1 MTAIITEHS
10 TVKTKTASI
19 NTAQLASDLSPSYK
33 ADNCTSYDLNP
44 DLAKLLGKVNTP
56 TTIKIANQTIES
68 KQPQDTET
76 RPKQTVQ
83 FVPYSHPTPGKTQV
97 HIRGKGYEESSF
109 IQLEYNPDDI
119 PIVDITNNPR
129 SQIKLNGLDKE
140 FVRQAR
146 LVVEEV
152 KKEWAIANDL
162 KKQYKAINNS
172 YKEELKKSFKYKIDN
187 SDQELTGKK
196 KKFARYSSTEEKTA
210 LRKLASDKKKECEAH
225 PLCNLYGKGKTV
237 SLDPLKEVLR
247 DKLRYLISEGRVDHN
262 LEEDKAFET
271 LTVYLCVKT
280 KYNSRNGFIK
290 ELPHGFLNPEDE
302 SITEQLSTIGKYFI
316 VNMTKNDTADKAED
330 FRDWAK
336 SLSNAGL
343 QKMGKLISPTEL
355 LKLCYPGY
363 MDAPNPPIR
372 EGKISSPDKWTG
384 DQNDSIKIKLMAK
397 RTCQSVLIEEGVVNS
412 DGSIDVEKFL
422 EKDWGKI
429 FYDPKYGLRGA
440 IGICP
445 FLPSTLSCIEIAAPG
460 LIKRDDKEGVIPY
473 WKFKYPNKFS
483 GSTGAKL
490 IDEITKYIVEEKLK
504 LVDDKGAVS
513 AERIRQ
519 VSDWAKQF
527 DDECSGCL
535 HRSGAGNAYEALK
548 RVYPKLFG
556 WNNNQVQPGEIRY
569 SKMWH
574 GYQGETLFRLR
585 FAKSIHTVFEKLKEQ
600 EVEGFKNHTVKF
612 NPNSMNTLEISK
624 RDFMNLRNY
633 YISKGITWVD
643 HFTAFNLTAG
653 FAEVAKNIPRAFALT
668 LGPVDKATGK
678 FGNTTINIEDVK
690 DKNPTKTFLI
700 SNLLKDLDSPPKTH
714 EVKINGLFLDYL
726 PGNSTGIEGT
736 CLEKYLIH
744 RPQSDIYKTTDIFYK
759 AFSAGILPSSKKDP
773 YTKTNDRTT
782 ILEKILTATN
792 PLSDNNND
800 YLITDEEL
808 RGLFKILDEEII
820 ANVSINDEQ
829 KNNLKVIIKK
839 LLSSKRSSIRETLT
853 QAIETDKKYGT
864 RGNNLGLLNTIIED
878 ITEAIAIHEMRHE
891 RIHKTYSAHFDR
903 IVGNLKIKEK
913 DENEGEEQPTTIPEE
928 QENITPTVNE
938 RDLLIEELSGGNE
951 ATKEKIYEELEELA
965 MEEEILE
972 VRSIAEKRGDQT
984 GKRIDENENI
994 LRKLIDIALDSGK
1007 ERTRLISKIIEGD
1020 IAVQVKIL
1028 EQFRDRAK
1036 YSRSNGRFDYGSLR
1050 AKARISTKVDHLYRD
1065 NLENPTIDP
1074 LRIDSEIF
1082 TLIPEYWPH
1091 KEGTPQAI
1099 PLLYWN
1105 NTLHVAI
1112 PEDHDSAALKILS
1125 SNLKDISLET
1135 RTVSSQSWKELTQH
1149 YKKNYRI
1156 SRIDPDKPRM
1166 NQFISKT
1173 EEDLMIEN
1181 LALLRKAVKEIMNGK

>member
-1 MTAIITEHS
+1 MTAIITEHP
-10 TVKTKTASI
+10 TVKTKTAGI
-19 NTAQLASDLSPSYK
+19 HTPRLASDLLPSYK
-33 ADNCTSYDLNP
+33 ATASDLNP
-44 DLAKLLGKVNTP
+44 DLAKLLGKITTP
-56 TTIKIANQTIES
+56 TTVKIANQTVEPEQS
-68 KQPQDTET
+68 QDAK
-76 RPKQTVQ
+76 PKSKQTVQ
-83 FVPYSHPTPGKTQV
+83 FVPYSHPTPGKTQI
-97 HIRGKGYEESSF
+97 HIRGKGYGENSS

-129 SQIKLNGLDKE
+129 NQIKLDGIERDFLK
-140 FVRQAR
+140 QAK
-146 LVVEEV
+146 LLVEEI
-152 KKEWAIANDL
+152 KKEWKIAQDL
-162 KKQYKAINNS
+162 KKQYKVINNS
-172 YKEELKKSFKYKIDN
+172 YKEELKKSFKYRVDD
-187 SDQELTGKK
+187 SESESFSKK
-196 KKFARYSSTEEKTA
+196 KKVVRYSSTEEKTA
-210 LRKLASDKKKECEAH
+210 LKKLASDKKKECEAH

-237 SLDPLKEVLR
+237 GLEQLKEVLKE
-247 DKLRYLISEGRVDHN
+247 KLRYLVSEGSIDHN

-271 LTVYLCVKT
+271 LAIYLCVRT
-280 KYNSRNGFIK
+280 KYNSKNGFIK
-290 ELPHGFLNPEDE
+290 ELPHGFLNPDDE
-302 SITEQLSTIGKYFI
+302 SIAEQLKTLGKYFI
-316 VNMTKNDTADKAED
+316 VNLTKNDTADKAED

-384 DQNDSIKIKLMAK
+384 EQNDSTKIKLMAK
-397 RTCQSVLIEEGVVNS
+397 RTCQSVLIEEGVVDSSGN
-412 DGSIDVEKFL
+412 IDVEKFL

-445 FLPSTLSCIEIAAPG
+445 FLPSTISCIEIAAPG
-460 LIKRDDKEGVIPY
+460 LIKRDSKEGVIPY
-473 WKFKYPNKFS
+473 WRFKYPNKFN
-483 GSTGAKL
+483 GSVGTKLINEITKHIVEDKLKL
-490 IDEITKYIVEEKLK
+490 IDEH
-504 LVDDKGAVS
+504 GNVS
-513 AERIRQ
+513 AEKIRQ

-527 DDECSGCL
+527 NDECSGCL

-556 WNNNQVQPGEIRY
+556 WKNNQIQPGDIRF

-574 GYQGETLFRLR
+574 GYEGQVLFRLR

-600 EVEGFKNHTVKF
+600 EVEGFRNHTVKF
-612 NPNSMNTLEISK
+612 NSNSMNTLEISR

-633 YISKGITWVD
+633 YMSKGITWVD
-643 HFTAFNLTAG
+643 HFAAFNLTAG
-653 FAEVAKNIPRAFALT
+653 FAEVAKNIPRAFAFT
-668 LGPVDKATGK
+668 LGPVDKTTGR
-678 FGNTTINIEDVK
+678 FGNTAINIEDVK
-690 DKNPTKTFLI
+690 DKNPTRTFLI

-714 EVKINGLFLDYL
+714 EVKINGLFLDYS

-782 ILEKILTATN
+782 ILEKILTTTN
-792 PLSDNNND
+792 PLSHNNND
-800 YLITDEEL
+800 YLISDEEL
-808 RGLFKILDEEII
+808 RGLFKVLDEEII
-820 ANVSINDEQ
+820 GNVSINDEQ
-829 KNNLKVIIKK
+829 KNNLKGIIKR
-839 LLSSKRSSIRETLT
+839 LLSSKRSSTREILT

-891 RIHKTYSAHFDR
+891 RIYKTYSTHFDR
-903 IVGNLKIKEK
+903 IVGNLKVKEK
-913 DENEGEEQPTTIPEE
+913 DESEEQLTAISEE
-928 QENITPTVNE
+928 QENVTPPVNE
-938 RDLLIEELSGGNE
+938 RDLLIEELSGGSE

-972 VRSIAEKRGDQT
+972 VRAIAEKRANET
-984 GKRIDENENI
+984 GKRIDENEDI
-994 LRKLIDIALDSGK
+994 LRRLIDVSLDSGK
-1007 ERTRLISKIIEGD
+1007 ERTRLLGKILEGD
-1020 IAVQVKIL
+1020 ITIQVKIL

-1036 YSRSNGRFDYGSLR
+1036 YSRSNGRFDYSSLR
-1050 AKARISTKVDHLYRD
+1050 GKIRIPTKVDHLYRD
-1065 NLENPTIDP
+1065 NIENPTIDP
-1074 LRIDSEIF
+1074 SKIDSEIL

-1091 KEGTPQAI
+1091 KEGSPQAI

-1105 NTLHVAI
+1105 NILHIAV
-1112 PEDHDSAALKILS
+1112 PEDADSTMLKTLT
-1125 SNLKDISLET
+1125 SNLKDINLEP
-1135 RTVSSQSWKELTQH
+1135 RIVSSQSWQELTQH
-1149 YKKNYRI
+1149 YKKHYRF
-1156 SRIDPDKPRM
+1156 SRIDPDKSRI
-1166 NQFISKT
+1166 NQFISKR

-1181 LALLRKAVKEIMNGK
+1181 LALLRKAAKEIMNGK